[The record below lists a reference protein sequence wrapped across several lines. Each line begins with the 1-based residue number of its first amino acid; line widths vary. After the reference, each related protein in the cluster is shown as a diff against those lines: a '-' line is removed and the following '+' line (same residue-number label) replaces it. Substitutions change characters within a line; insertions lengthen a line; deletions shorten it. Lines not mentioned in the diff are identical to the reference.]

1 MALLNLKATS
11 QAGQAGPK
19 EPGSLT
25 RRWSRLNQLPGAADS
40 GRRRSSAEALGWRAV
55 ARASSHSDCQGGGRR
70 ADTKR
75 RALLRPLAPLAL
87 GAPLSEKGPAPWRQG
102 TSPKM
107 APTSWSG
114 SCLSSAGAGL
124 LGAAV

>member
-55 ARASSHSDCQGGGRR
+55 ARA
-70 ADTKR
+70 
-75 RALLRPLAPLAL
+75 
-87 GAPLSEKGPAPWRQG
+87 PATQTAR
-102 TSPKM
+102 
-107 APTSWSG
+107 
-114 SCLSSAGAGL
+114 AGAGGRIL
-124 LGAAV
+124 SAELCSAP